1 MSLATQVRA
10 LHRRFA
16 PLVVLPLLV
25 TVTTG
30 VTYRLARDWFGVDKD
45 NVHWLM
51 TVHEGEWLGPT
62 LEPVVVLLNALGLL
76 WMLVTGAI
84 LLIARL
90 RRQVK

>member
-1 MSLATQVRA
+1 MSLATQARA

-76 WMLVTGAI
+76 WMLVTGAT
-84 LLIARL
+84 LLIARW